1 MKKRNFVAIVMAIV
15 LCLSFM
21 TTTSFAEKLINGIV
35 IRANTKEVLKAGE
48 TVKPLTFNVVDRDLQ
63 GIVDVSFVDWCRV
76 DYNQKPPVEENIY
89 EKTFIEGKVYQY
101 KFKLSITNSD
111 YKFSNN
117 LYIEVDTDPYNVVL
131 KDGQSEYTTSPSLPL
146 IAGPE
151 GPIDPYN
158 PDPKDPA
165 DEGPIGPEEP
175 ETPETPETPDEPE
188 TPEEPEKPEEPEAP
202 ETPEVED
209 DYTPYIPKRPNIP
222 TEKKTDEKSEIKKEE
237 NPIEKPAE
245 KAERKVI
252 LTINSKDM
260 NNEANGE
267 NSHTAMDVAPYIKDG
282 RTMLPIRYI
291 AETLGMSVTWD
302 KKTRTVIIEDD
313 KYKVEIPVDTNKI
326 IVNGETYTSDVKPEI
341 KNGRTMMPI
350 ANIARAIGLKDG
362 TNILWD
368 AKTKQVTIIR
378 KIFE

>member
-21 TTTSFAEKLINGIV
+21 TTTSFAVELINGIV

-48 TVKPLTFNVVDRDLQ
+48 TIKPLTFNVVDRDLQ

-111 YKFSNN
+111 YKFSNK
-117 LYIEVDTDPYNVVL
+117 LYIQVDTDPYNVVL

-146 IAGPE
+146 IAGLE

-188 TPEEPEKPEEPEAP
+188 TPEEPEAP

-209 DYTPYIPKRPNIP
+209 DFTPYIPKRPSKPAEKTEEKPAEKP
-222 TEKKTDEKSEIKKEE
+222 T
-237 NPIEKPAE
+237 EKPAE

-341 KNGRTMMPI
+341 KNGRTMLPI
-350 ANIARAIGLKDG
+350 ANIARAIGLVDGKD
-362 TNILWD
+362 IIWD

>member
-21 TTTSFAEKLINGIV
+21 TTTSFAEKLINGIL

-76 DYNQKPPVEENIY
+76 DYNQNPPAEENID

-117 LYIEVDTDPYNVVL
+117 LYIEVDTEPYSVVL

-175 ETPETPETPDEPE
+175 ETPDEPE
-188 TPEEPEKPEEPEAP
+188 TPEEPKTPETPEKPEEPEAP

-209 DYTPYIPKRPNIP
+209 DFTPYIPKRP
-222 TEKKTDEKSEIKKEE
+222 S
-237 NPIEKPAE
+237 KPAE
-245 KAERKVI
+245 KPTEKPIDKAEEKVERKVI

-282 RTMLPIRYI
+282 RTMLPIRYV
-291 AETLGMSVTWD
+291 AEALGMKVSWD

-341 KNGRTMMPI
+341 VDGRTMLPI
-350 ANIARAIGLKDG
+350 ANIARAIGLVDGKD
-362 TNILWD
+362 IIWD

>member
-188 TPEEPEKPEEPEAP
+188 TPEKPEEPEAP

-209 DYTPYIPKRPNIP
+209 DYTPYIPKRPNKPAEKTEEKPAEKP
-222 TEKKTDEKSEIKKEE
+222 T
-237 NPIEKPAE
+237 EKPAE

-341 KNGRTMMPI
+341 KNGRTMLPI
-350 ANIARAIGLKDG
+350 ANIARAIGLVDGKD
-362 TNILWD
+362 IIWD

>member
-21 TTTSFAEKLINGIV
+21 TTTSFAVELINGIV

-48 TVKPLTFNVVDRDLQ
+48 TIKPLTFNVVDRDLQ
-63 GIVDVSFVDWCRV
+63 DIVDVSFVNWCRV
-76 DYNQKPPVEENIY
+76 DKNQSPPVEENID

-101 KFKLSITNSD
+101 KLKLSITNSE

-117 LYIEVDTDPYNVVL
+117 LYIEVDTDPYSVVL
-131 KDGQSEYTTSPSLPL
+131 NDGQSEYTTSPSLPL

-188 TPEEPEKPEEPEAP
+188 TPEKPEEPEAP

-209 DYTPYIPKRPNIP
+209 DYTPYIPKRPSIP

-260 NNEANGE
+260 NNEAYGE

-326 IVNGETYTSDVKPEI
+326 IVNGEVYTSDVKPEI
-341 KNGRTMMPI
+341 KDGRTMLPI
-350 ANIARAIGLKDG
+350 ANIARAIGLVDGKD
-362 TNILWD
+362 ILWD